1 MVKMFTLHSARN
13 CLGVFK
19 MPLKR
24 NWFPSYFYFR
34 ENGEHAFDKNYIDL
48 DLRLKAFDARTKDN
62 F

>member
-1 MVKMFTLHSARN
+1 
-13 CLGVFK
+13 

-34 ENGEHAFDKNYIDL
+34 ENGEHAFDKNLIEL
-48 DLRLKAFDARTKDN
+48 DLRLKAFDARIKDN